1 MVGIGEIKNLSH
13 QFMQWSLLSTSGANV
28 ALRRKKK
35 NCDNSGCYAS
45 LDILTFLNTTRLS
58 HYIIHGVT
66 SMNALC
72 HGIKLVAWPNHR
84 EHNSR
89 LKRLEWICPFGTS
102 PCSTSTP
109 TTWDQQRWILM
120 FCQGGCQKEPNLM
133 RTSGFPGW
141 VTAPQVVYAN
151 PRSVSFLLRGVDF
164 LDTLANK

>member
-109 TTWDQQRWILM
+109 TTWDQQRWIDPHMQQWKVL
-120 FCQGGCQKEPNLM
+120 
-133 RTSGFPGW
+133 
-141 VTAPQVVYAN
+141 
-151 PRSVSFLLRGVDF
+151 VSLLRAMWVVLRNFGVKKNARNRRKMF
-164 LDTLANK
+164 GSILFMYARNKCT